1 MTRLPFL
8 DRSRLHVSSRAAW
21 GGKRNLRMAEGRYL
35 MDDIFEWALSKRGR
49 ENIALSCLALGSI
62 AGIYLVGRYG

>member
-1 MTRLPFL
+1 MTAPLTTL
-8 DRSRLHVSSRAAW
+8 RA
-21 GGKRNLRMAEGRYL
+21 KLTPSEPHRYL

-49 ENIALSCLALGSI
+49 ENIALSALALGSI